1 MLKRFN
7 STKIR
12 CVILKSKVLTK
23 NISKY
28 FASNYRLK
36 EQAPKG

>member
-23 NISKY
+23 KSLKY
-28 FASNYRLK
+28 FTAEYGSERPAS
-36 EQAPKG
+36 KG